1 MIIAGAGSAGIETLG
16 VIVSNENIDNEIVFY
31 DNKISQNNF
40 IPPQYR
46 IINDIEELKL
56 FIEKN
61 PDFCVAIGNPRLRAK
76 VFEALLQIGGNPVL
90 VKSKNSM
97 LLSEIAHNGSII
109 HPNVTISYG
118 CSIGKSAML
127 HSGCVI
133 GHKVEIG
140 NFANV
145 GPLASIIG
153 PCKIGNY
160 AYIGAKSLILPN
172 VKIGN
177 NAFIEAGAIVEK
189 DVADFET
196 VKRK

>member
-1 MIIAGAGSAGIETLG
+1 MIIAGAGSAGIETLAVYNNG
-16 VIVSNENIDNEIVFY
+16 EIIDNDIVFF
-31 DNKISQNNF
+31 DNKLTENNF

-46 IINDIEELKL
+46 IINDIEELKY
-56 FIEKN
+56 FIERN
-61 PDFCVAIGNPRLRAK
+61 PNFCVAVGNPRLRAK
-76 VFEALLQIGGNPVL
+76 LFDTLMQNGGNPVL
-90 VKSKNSM
+90 VKSKNIM
-97 LLSEIAHNGSII
+97 QLSEIGDNGSII
-109 HPNVTISYG
+109 HPSVTISYG
-118 CSIGKSAML
+118 CKFGKSAML
-127 HSGCVI
+127 HAGCVI